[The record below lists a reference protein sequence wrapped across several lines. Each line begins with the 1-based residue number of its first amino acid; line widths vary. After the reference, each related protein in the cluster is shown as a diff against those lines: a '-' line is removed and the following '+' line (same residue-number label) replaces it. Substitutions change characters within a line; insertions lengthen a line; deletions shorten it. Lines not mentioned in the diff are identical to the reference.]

1 MAAPQSRLLVVDDNR
16 LIREMTSD
24 LLLSEGYEVSTAQ
37 DGFDALSQLKGRLP
51 DLIISDLTMP
61 RMSGFEFLAIVRQ
74 GFPQIPT
81 IVISGELL
89 SNEPSIG
96 LIADAFFPKGNYTI
110 DQLTDTIAKFISAA
124 PVRPRP
130 STIDVE
136 PNWIPRDAAGYLL
149 MKCRNCLR
157 SFPLEASRMN
167 GGLHRVACPWC
178 QATLQFRIDHR
189 KSVFSHP
196 MQASNPRIPPRL

>member
-1 MAAPQSRLLVVDDNR
+1 MAVSQSRLLVVDDEPC
-16 LIREMTSD
+16 IREMMSYF
-24 LLLSEGYEVSTAQ
+24 LRSRGYEVLTAQ

-51 DLIISDLTMP
+51 ALIISDLKMP

-74 GFPQIPT
+74 RFPQIPT
-81 IVISGELL
+81 IAISGEIL
-89 SNEPSIG
+89 SNESPIG
-96 LIADAFFPKGNYTI
+96 LIADAFFSKGSYAV
-110 DQLTDTIAKFISAA
+110 DQLTGTIEKFIATS
-124 PVRPRP
+124 PVRPRSWAISVAP
-130 STIDVE
+130 TS
-136 PNWIPRDAAGYLL
+136 IPRDAAGYLL

-167 GGLHRVACPWC
+167 GGLHRVTCPWC
-178 QATLQFRIDHR
+178 QANLQFQIDHR